1 MKLVTFDH
9 AGKTQPGVLQGDSIV
24 NLASAGLPTG
34 RHGDLLEI
42 LHGGKQ
48 AMDAVR
54 AAASAP
60 DAVTIPLDAVRL
72 RAPVLQPGK
81 IIGIGLNYIDH
92 CREANLQVPE
102 VPVLF
107 AKFPSSVV
115 GPDDDIV
122 FDRKICSEVDYEV
135 ELGVV
140 IGTKAHK
147 IGEAEA
153 LDHVAGYSIA
163 HDVSARDLQFREAK
177 QWDHGKSIDTFCPWG
192 PYLATPE
199 DIPDPQNLD
208 LRLFLNGQELQT
220 SNTKNMIFS
229 VARLVS
235 FISQS
240 ITLEPG
246 DLIVTGTPFGVGFSR
261 NPPIYLKDGD
271 ECVLEISGLGRLRN
285 KVREID

>member
-9 AGKTQPGVLQGDSIV
+9 AGKTQPGVLKGDSIV

-107 AKFPSSVV
+107 AKFPSSVA

-261 NPPIYLKDGD
+261 TPPIYLKDGD